1 MITKHF
7 RIFFFIYIPFSC
19 YNVWSSSEHN
29 HWYDDIRSSC
39 QWAIGLK
46 FPSCSIFLMFLFS
59 PFSFLM
65 QMLSQLKLSGLLNCF
80 LAIHMYALF
89 FFYSLALSLALS
101 FTYNTIYQMLMV
113 MYIYLETNEAM
124 MMKIGIVQGEE
135 GGKESREKFLH
146 KSFFGGGRKK

>member
-7 RIFFFIYIPFSC
+7 RIFFFLYIPFSC

-101 FTYNTIYQMLMV
+101 FTYNTIYFIPNADGYVHLSGDKWGHDDENWYRTRRRRRKREQR
-113 MYIYLETNEAM
+113 
-124 MMKIGIVQGEE
+124 KI
-135 GGKESREKFLH
+135 S
-146 KSFFGGGRKK
+146 S